1 MEDFLNEENAQETQQ
16 DNNFDDDFDFDG
28 ENTQQQPENE
38 EEEFEGDNNEQQFDQ
53 QEEQAEEEQGVVDQT
68 NDDDQHDQFQQQDSY
83 EPAYNYEE
91 PAQTSKTTPI
101 QEWRQQK
108 NKLIEELDETSR
120 SKKKQ
125 IRQTAEQFIEQYLAE
140 REEKKRNQH
149 KKNLEDEEI
158 FAQTNQVASDNVW
171 ENVLKYVDI
180 HGASK
185 KQAASNEESLD
196 DLDKVDLSFKKKG
209 SKGQPEDLEIDIS
222 VRQAENKDVSRMR
235 KILLTLKN
243 QPLPTQPTA

>member
-53 QEEQAEEEQGVVDQT
+53 QEEQAEEEEQGVVDQT

-101 QEWRQQK
+101 QYVVLFCQSSRNLLVK
-108 NKLIEELDETSR
+108 FSFCCLLCLLTYILFGAIILRIDYKLCCTCNNNTLVNKLENGDNKRTS
-120 SKKKQ
+120 
-125 IRQTAEQFIEQYLAE
+125 
-140 REEKKRNQH
+140 
-149 KKNLEDEEI
+149 
-158 FAQTNQVASDNVW
+158 
-171 ENVLKYVDI
+171 
-180 HGASK
+180 
-185 KQAASNEESLD
+185 
-196 DLDKVDLSFKKKG
+196 
-209 SKGQPEDLEIDIS
+209 
-222 VRQAENKDVSRMR
+222 
-235 KILLTLKN
+235 
-243 QPLPTQPTA
+243 